1 MKNPQPLKKT
11 RSTPPTAPRRPARP
25 AWRRAILAGGLT
37 GLLALPL
44 LAGEKRSPPPNFGGG
59 EFSNVFYADVADA
72 VQASRPSAAQLRG
85 AAAAH
90 QAAAAANA
98 SGGPPA
104 ADDAAAEGTGWSALI
119 SSTSL
124 EDEVKRLKL
133 KFDGTV
139 TTPGPFKS
147 GGYQDARQELS
158 MLATLFAVISEYEGD
173 VRWKD
178 EGAAAR
184 DLLARTAFNCKA
196 GSTQV
201 YNEAKLRK
209 ADLQDIVSGAGL
221 SSRDAEEG
229 NDWSMIV
236 DRAPLMQYLDWA
248 VLEEMSPKSN
258 NKAAVEE
265 NAAELR
271 RYAETVALI
280 GRVLTQEGLDDADDE
295 DYQMMSKAMTKA
307 ALDVRTALE
316 QNDADGV
323 RLAVGA
329 ITQSCSA
336 CHEQFQ

>member
-1 MKNPQPLKKT
+1 MH
-11 RSTPPTAPRRPARP
+11 PPTPRRPAMRKP
-25 AWRRAILAGGLT
+25 ILAGGLIC
-37 GLLALPL
+37 LLALPL
-44 LAGEKRSPPPNFGGG
+44 LADEKRAAPPRFDSG
-59 EFSNVFYADVADA
+59 EFSSVFFADLSDA
-72 VQASRPSAAQLRG
+72 VRDSRPSAPQLRG
-85 AAAAH
+85 AAAAQ
-90 QAAAAANA
+90 QAAAMQAAA
-98 SGGPPA
+98 GSGESA
-104 ADDAAAEGTGWSALI
+104 AEATAAEGTGWSALI
-119 SSTSL
+119 SATSI

-133 KFDGTV
+133 QFDGTV

-229 NDWSMIV
+229 NDWAMIV
-236 DRAPLMQYLDWA
+236 DRVPLMQYLDWA
-248 VLEEMSPKSN
+248 VHEEMSPKSN
-258 NKAAVEE
+258 NKAAVDE
-265 NAAELR
+265 NSAELR
-271 RYAETVALI
+271 RLAETVAMI
-280 GRVLTQEGLDDADDE
+280 GHVLTREGLDDADDE
-295 DYQMMSKAMTKA
+295 DYQVMSKAMTKA
-307 ALDVRTALE
+307 ALDVRNALD